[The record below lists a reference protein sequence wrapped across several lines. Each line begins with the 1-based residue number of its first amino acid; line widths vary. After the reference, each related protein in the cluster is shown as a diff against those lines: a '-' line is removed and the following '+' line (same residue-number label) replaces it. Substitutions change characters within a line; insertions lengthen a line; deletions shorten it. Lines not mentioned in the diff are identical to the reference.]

1 MTTSPNMFPTLQ
13 CTCISSISAPGWQL
27 GTFLCKDEA
36 SFTEVTAAAGEGG
49 EGVVVAASR
58 SPPPRHLLARRRKRC
73 EGGGGIAAAARGC
86 QSVRPFVGAAMVRPF
101 DFSSAAR
108 GGRRRGARTG
118 AGGRVFRRGGGAG

>member
-86 QSVRPFVGAAMVRPF
+86 QSVRPSV
-101 DFSSAAR
+101 
-108 GGRRRGARTG
+108 RRRGDG
-118 AGGRVFRRGGGAG
+118 APV